1 MASKEAI
8 QVKLSNMPASKGKI
22 TFPNP
27 EKQEYTLN
35 EILDLIKHN
44 FGYSPLPHGT
54 TVPKA
59 ECQNY
64 RNLTQT
70 IRRYLEGKELSHSI
84 KRKRSYSKD
93 TVYKLL
99 NYDMFDYLMKKAN
112 VNAEYREHIKEIHQE
127 AQKNLTANN
136 NPIFIQSQ
144 EELLLWNA
152 KLKILMDYFEKHII
166 TINEELL
173 KDDIHTFVESEGL
186 HINSLSD
193 DKYFAINRF
202 LGHIDEYYSLK
213 EKEKKKPE
221 ETKTK

>member
-8 QVKLSNMPASKGKI
+8 KVKLSNMPAGKGKI

-27 EKQEYTLN
+27 RKQEYN
-35 EILDLIKHN
+35 MEEILSLIKYN

-54 TVPKA
+54 TVPKT
-59 ECQNY
+59 ECQSY

-70 IRRYLEGKELSHSI
+70 IRRYLEDKELSHST
-84 KRKRSYSKD
+84 KRKRLYSKE

-112 VNAEYREHIKEIHQE
+112 VTAEYKEHVKEAHQE
-127 AQKNLTANN
+127 AHNNLIANN

-173 KDDIHTFVESEGL
+173 KDDIHTFIEAEGL
-186 HINSLSD
+186 HIDSLSD

-202 LGHIDEYYSLK
+202 LGHIDEYYLPK
-213 EKEKKKPE
+213 
-221 ETKTK
+221 

>member
-27 EKQEYTLN
+27 EKQEYN
-35 EILDLIKHN
+35 MDEILDLIKHN
-44 FGYSPLPHGT
+44 FGYSSLPHGT
-54 TVPKA
+54 TIPKA

-70 IRRYLEGKELSHSI
+70 IRRYLEGKELNHST

-152 KLKILMDYFEKHII
+152 KLRILMDYFEKHII

-173 KDDIHTFVESEGL
+173 KDDIHTFIEAEGL
-186 HINSLSD
+186 HIDSLSD

-202 LGHIDEYYSLK
+202 LGHIDEYYLLK
-213 EKEKKKPE
+213 ENKK
-221 ETKTK
+221 

>member
-27 EKQEYTLN
+27 EKQEYNMN

-64 RNLTQT
+64 KNLTQT
-70 IRRYLEGKELSHSI
+70 IRRYLDGKELSHST
-84 KRKRSYSKD
+84 KRKRTYSKN
-93 TVYKLL
+93 TVFKLL
-99 NYDMFDYLMKKAN
+99 NHDMFDYLMKKAN
-112 VNAEYREHIKEIHQE
+112 VDAEYKKQVKEAHQE
-127 AQKNLTANN
+127 AQKNLTANT

-152 KLKILMDYFEKHII
+152 KMKILMDYFEKNII

-173 KDDIHTFVESEGL
+173 KDDIHTFVESAGL
-186 HINSLSD
+186 HIDYLSD
-193 DKYFAINRF
+193 DEYFSINRF
-202 LGHIDEYYSLK
+202 LGHIDEYYSIK
-213 EKEKKKPE
+213 SKSPKA
-221 ETKTK
+221 

>member
-27 EKQEYTLN
+27 EKQEYNMN

-64 RNLTQT
+64 KNLTQT
-70 IRRYLEGKELSHSI
+70 IRRYLDGKELSHST
-84 KRKRSYSKD
+84 KRKRIYSKD

-99 NYDMFDYLMKKAN
+99 SYDMFDHLLKKAN
-112 VNAEYREHIKEIHQE
+112 VDEEYREQVKEAHRQ
-127 AQKNLTANN
+127 AQKNLTSNT

-173 KDDIHTFVESEGL
+173 KDDIHTFVESEGM
-186 HINSLSD
+186 HIDSLSD
-193 DKYFAINRF
+193 DKYLAINRF
-202 LGHIDEYYSLK
+202 LGHIDEYYSLR
-213 EKEKKKPE
+213 EKKK
-221 ETKTK
+221 

>member
-1 MASKEAI
+1 MVSKEA
-8 QVKLSNMPASKGKI
+8 QKVKLSHMPASRGKI

-27 EKQEYTLN
+27 KKQEYN
-35 EILDLIKHN
+35 MDDILALIKHN

-64 RNLTQT
+64 KNLTQT
-70 IRRYLEGKELSHSI
+70 IRRYLEDKELSNST
-84 KRKRSYSKD
+84 KRKRIYSKE

-99 NYDMFDYLMKKAN
+99 NYDMFDYLIKKAN
-112 VNAEYREHIKEIHQE
+112 VTEEYKEQIKEAHEE
-127 AQKNLTANN
+127 AQKNLTANS

-166 TINEELL
+166 TIHEELL
-173 KDDIHTFVESEGL
+173 KDDIHTFIEAEGL
-186 HINSLSD
+186 HIDSLSD
-193 DKYFAINRF
+193 DKYLAINRF
-202 LGHIDEYYSLK
+202 LGHIDEYYSIRK
-213 EKEKKKPE
+213 R
-221 ETKTK
+221 